1 MKRIVK
7 WLIPCLVACFMVV
20 GLVQTASFTFANEE
34 VQTEIVGSSD
44 DLNAGNSNEGSDTDV
59 EGNPE
64 ESSEDEPEVDEES
77 NVNSYTLPLTEDEEE
92 FVDPDPA
99 VISPLVSGEV
109 APVVPDHAKTI
120 TKLEEGTDQ
129 YQLDLNIKGSSTTE
143 YYKKKVDVLLVIDV
157 SYSMVG
163 SKIDELKK
171 AIYGEKIG
179 TNDGE
184 DGLADSILENDQID
198 AQMAIVTYAT
208 EAFYFRPWTSNLNDF
223 ENSVSN
229 IKALGG
235 QWSDAGGTNST
246 AGLIKAK
253 EALQKQ
259 EVADDGAEKYVIFLT
274 DGKPT
279 YYVGSKVKTGPIDI
293 EKSGINLSESNITG
307 YEDYFYGTD
316 RSNNVNVYQKEV
328 NYEFVNVKT
337 TLQKPQYYPS
347 FLNPNEH
354 VDVGANG
361 EPIPKTSEGW
371 HWDWWNLKWQYGY
384 YVENASYYQY
394 QYDETEKTYGD
405 GGEFEILGAMY
416 STICARSIATS
427 IGEDNFYSIG
437 YGSEATTPGEVCY
450 QYLDNMP
457 GEFIQATNS
466 STLVEFFK
474 KIAAEAMT
482 YEISSV
488 TINDVLSDYVE
499 LPSGTTEEK
508 IVLSVKKTDGTPIN
522 VSDLGIKLDVT
533 IGKDGKTISANLL
546 KTDGTPY
553 TLNQDFI
560 YTISIP
566 IQPSQAAYNYYSEH
580 LDYPDQ
586 AYPVKD
592 NDENK
597 GFYSNADSGVNISYK
612 YKEKEYTNPYIE
624 KPVVQVTMNS
634 IEISKEVTGS
644 YGDKTKKFDFELR
657 LKDENEN
664 LVTDNCG
671 SISNSGITF
680 NENGIYKFSLSNGE
694 KLKIENLPKNF
705 TYEVVETPYNNYTTT
720 YTTYDEQNNPV
731 SETDPVS
738 GTFNLSELEVKV
750 NVVNE
755 AKDIADTG
763 ITDNTP
769 KGLGLIGTIV
779 VEIAAIAFVLKKK
792 RQLKM

>member
-7 WLIPCLVACFMVV
+7 WLIPCLVACFMVA

-77 NVNSYTLPLTEDEEE
+77 NVNSYTLPLTEGEEE

-129 YQLDLNIKGSSTTE
+129 YQLNLNIKGSSTTE
-143 YYKKKVDVLLVIDV
+143 YYKKKVDVLLVIDI
-157 SYSMVG
+157 SASMKDSISTGDRTSRINALKSAIVG
-163 SKIDELKK
+163 
-171 AIYGEKIG
+171 
-179 TNDGE
+179 NNGE
-184 DGLADSILENDQID
+184 DGLADSILNNNEID
-198 AQMAIVTYAT
+198 AQMAVVTYARN
-208 EAFYFRPWTSNLNDF
+208 ADYVQSWTKNLEVF
-223 ENSVSN
+223 ENTVSN
-229 IKALGG
+229 ITLASSSA
-235 QWSDAGGTNST
+235 SDSNSGTNST

-253 EALQKQ
+253 EVLQN
-259 EVADDGAEKYVIFLT
+259 VANDGAEKYVIFLT
-274 DGKPT
+274 DGAPNF
-279 YYVGSKVKTGPIDI
+279 YIGSDKAISGIDI
-293 EKSGINLSESNITG
+293 EKEGITLSRSEITG
-307 YEDYFYGTD
+307 YDKYYYGSD
-316 RSNNVNVYQKEV
+316 NNVYRKTNNKKFKAEDTTTAEPTFKP
-328 NYEFVNVKT
+328 YEWGDNFGVT
-337 TLQKPQYYPS
+337 D
-347 FLNPNEH
+347 
-354 VDVGANG
+354 VDSDGNKI
-361 EPIPKTSEGW
+361 EDTSLGW
-371 HWDWWNLKWQYGY
+371 HWLNRSWQYGK
-384 YVENASYYQY
+384 YVETYDQY
-394 QYDETEKTYGD
+394 IYDERTGPNQ
-405 GGEFEILGAMY
+405 GNNSFSILGAMY
-416 STICARSIATS
+416 STICAKSIATS

-437 YGSEATTPGEVCY
+437 YGSEATNSNNVCY
-450 QYLDNMP
+450 QYLYNMP
-457 GEFIQATNS
+457 GEFIQANKS
-466 STLVEFFK
+466 SELVNFFN
-474 KIAAEAMT
+474 KIVAEAMT

-488 TINDVLSDYVE
+488 TINDVLSNYVE
-499 LPSGTTEEK
+499 LPSETTRDD

-522 VSDLGIKLDVT
+522 VSDLEIKLDVT
-533 IGKDGKTISANLL
+533 FSNNNKKISATILNA
-546 KTDGTPY
+546 DGTPY

-580 LDYPDQ
+580 LD
-586 AYPVKD
+586 YPVKD

-644 YGDKTKKFDFELR
+644 YGDKTKKFDFELK
-657 LKDENEN
+657 LEDENGN

-671 SISNSGITF
+671 SISDSGITF
-680 NENGIYKFSLSNGE
+680 NEKGIYEFSLSNGE

-705 TYEVVETPYNNYTTT
+705 KYEVVETPYNNYTTT
-720 YTTYDEQNNPV
+720 YTTYDEQNKPV
-731 SETDPVS
+731 SGTNPVS
-738 GTFNLSELEVKV
+738 GTFDLSTLDVEVK
-750 NVVNE
+750 VVNE
-755 AKDIADTG
+755 AENIAVTG

-769 KGLGLIGTIV
+769 KGLGLIGSIV